1 MVVGGGWSSSGP
13 AITSVE
19 LLNVADFDKSQTGWV
34 AGPEMPASLEHP
46 KMIEHQNEITLLG
59 LAGGGQGV
67 LSFKITSPQ
76 GSWIKMNQKFDMQP
90 NITVLLQVPDE
101 LVNCHL

>member
-1 MVVGGGWSSSGP
+1 
-13 AITSVE
+13 
-19 LLNVADFDKSQTGWV
+19 
-34 AGPEMPASLEHP
+34 
-46 KMIEHQNEITLLG
+46 MIEHQNEITLLG